1 MCFYRQLHFNCEHR
15 VQWECLELCITA
27 MDSPQPGLCQV
38 RLPVG
43 EVFSEHGFACKYC
56 SINLTA
62 AVDVGRLPNGDND
75 EFEGGESHHP
85 PIDPRL
91 VNTGG
96 GRQYHPQMT
105 GIDMNQSGDGFWG
118 EGGGGGRGG
127 ATSYNMTQ
135 GYGNIESRNDELAR
149 NQYGYQII
157 DGAREHLTAKN
168 YPNTPPAQ
176 VRPNSQQRYP
186 FIRSEEKLKNR
197 LMSYPYLLPKR
208 IPPQRH
214 PNTKR
219 YELALQGP
227 QHEPLERR
235 RADPSFLQ
243 SPAARPPNHQH
254 REPPAISLGDP
265 TTTTRNNTQTT
276 NWSNPL
282 PNDSPK
288 TAKYLK
294 PPYKHEAP
302 YFNYSQDYFDR
313 REASLKSRGVQQ
325 LAIIDTLSRVRGS
338 DSPALDLNES
348 EDLYAVTLA
357 SETHRYRSDM
367 PNFQA
372 RSKVLLKELKNGKD
386 LGDVQFWLRT
396 AEKLKETEGRVAEPL
411 KEMEGWMGTVN
422 QNSFP
427 SWDGNP
433 RRGWCGWVAGAD
445 DHLEGGH
452 GYAGTYVN
460 DNGDVPM

>member
-43 EVFSEHGFACKYC
+43 DIFSGHGFVCKYC

-62 AVDVGRLPNGDND
+62 AVDVRRLPNGDND
-75 EFEGGESHHP
+75 EFGGGESHYP

-91 VNTGG
+91 INTGG
-96 GRQYHPQMT
+96 GRQYHPQMI
-105 GIDMNQSGDGFWG
+105 GINMNQSGDGFWG
-118 EGGGGGRGG
+118 EGGGGGGRKG

-135 GYGNIESRNDELAR
+135 GYRNIELRHDELAR

-157 DGAREHLTAKN
+157 GGAGETN
-168 YPNTPPAQ
+168 YPNTPPSQ

-186 FIRSEEKLKNR
+186 STQPEEKSKNR
-197 LMSYPYLLPKR
+197 LMSYPYLPPKR
-208 IPPQRH
+208 ISPQGH
-214 PNTKR
+214 PITKR
-219 YELALQGP
+219 YELALQ
-227 QHEPLERR
+227 QESLERR
-235 RADPSFLQ
+235 RTDPSFLQ
-243 SPAARPPNHQH
+243 SPETRSPPNPRH
-254 REPPAISLGDP
+254 REPPVIFLGDP
-265 TTTTRNNTQTT
+265 TTTTRNNIKAT
-276 NWSNPL
+276 NWSNPI
-282 PNDSPK
+282 PNNSPK
-288 TAKYLK
+288 TAKYIK
-294 PPYKHEAP
+294 PPNKHEAP

-313 REASLKSRGVQQ
+313 REASLRSRVQQ
-325 LAIIDTLSRVRGS
+325 LAIIDTLSRVRSS

-348 EDLYAVTLA
+348 KDLYAVTLA

-367 PNFQA
+367 LHFQA
-372 RSKVLLKELKNGKD
+372 RSKVLLEELRKGKD

-411 KEMEGWMGTVN
+411 REMEGWMGTVS
-422 QNSFP
+422 QNAVP
-427 SWDGNP
+427 LWDANP
-433 RRGWCGWVAGAD
+433 GRGWCGWVAGAE

-452 GYAGTYVN
+452 GYAGTYVD